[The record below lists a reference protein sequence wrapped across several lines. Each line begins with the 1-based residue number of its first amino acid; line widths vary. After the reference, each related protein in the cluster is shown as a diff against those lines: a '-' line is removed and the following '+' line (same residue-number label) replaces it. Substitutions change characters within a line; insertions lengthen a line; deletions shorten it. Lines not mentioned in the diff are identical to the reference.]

1 MRLIGATTL
10 AIACAFGLAVQA
22 QETTTRTE
30 TKVKTDDAKMVTFS
44 GCVKPG
50 TDAKAYILEKAVP
63 VKRTTTEE
71 ATGTSGVVTTT
82 TTTYALVP
90 GESVELTGDVGH
102 KVEVTGIMVPSGEMT
117 KETKTRETAS
127 GTRTEET
134 VKREGTLPQFRVI
147 SVKHLTESCS

>member
-1 MRLIGATTL
+1 MRFIGATTL
-10 AIACAFGLAVQA
+10 ALACAVGLAAQA

-30 TKVKTDDAKMVTFS
+30 TKVKADDAKMVTFS

-50 TDAKAYILEKAVP
+50 TEAKAFILEKAVP
-63 VKRTTTEE
+63 VRKTTTEE

-102 KVEVTGIMVPSGEMT
+102 KVEVTGMMVGGET
-117 KETKTRETAS
+117 KETKTTRESAS

-134 VKREGTLPQFRVI
+134 VKQGALPQFRVI
-147 SVKHLTESCS
+147 SVKHLPETCS